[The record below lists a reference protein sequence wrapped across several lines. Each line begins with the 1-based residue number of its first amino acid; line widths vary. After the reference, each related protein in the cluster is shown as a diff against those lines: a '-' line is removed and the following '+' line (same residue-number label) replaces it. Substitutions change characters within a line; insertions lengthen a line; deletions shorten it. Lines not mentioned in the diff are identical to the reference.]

1 MTRNT
6 YVFISLLVLIATMGA
21 CSSTPFDELP
31 TPISSMISEY
41 FPFGEIE
48 SYTIDDESGNSTVQI
63 KKGARLSFDSD
74 YRWIDVDGRGQ
85 TLPQQFLY
93 DQLSPTLYDYIE
105 SIEHQTKVY
114 RVRRTAATVLVN
126 FSDSDL
132 EYDIVTQTIT
142 YPAAHY

>member
-6 YVFISLLVLIATMGA
+6 YTFIALLVLIATIGA
-21 CSSTPFDELP
+21 CSSTPFDDLP
-31 TPISSMISEY
+31 TPIASFISEY
-41 FPFGEIE
+41 FPFGSIE
-48 SYTIDDESGNSTVQI
+48 SYKVDEENGNSTVQI
-63 KKGARLSFDSD
+63 SKGARLSFDSD
-74 YRWIDVDGRGQ
+74 YRWVDVDGCGQ

-105 SIEHQTKVY
+105 SIEHQTDVY
-114 RVRRTAATVLVN
+114 RVRRTAATVVVD